1 MIREALVLGAGIH
14 GLCTAFHLHRL
25 GVRDILVVDRH
36 EDGHAHGSSHGH
48 TRITRSSYADRRW
61 IELAQQA
68 HRRGWRELSAELGA
82 QLLFPTPG
90 LFFGPEHGPFGALV
104 TATLG
109 SGARVERID
118 VQQAREA
125 CPLLRIDD
133 RDAVLLDHTAA
144 LVAAERTMSGL
155 RAWCDAHGIERR
167 SGVRV
172 RSLRREAGVHAVEA
186 DDTTLHARRVVVAVG
201 AGTGALVRAEAR
213 RLVVLRQHVG
223 YFQPPVPPSAL
234 APGAFPVW
242 ARIGIET
249 NDFQYG
255 LPEFGRPGTKLAQ
268 HRTEGAADDPEATG
282 VPADTSA
289 LERLAQE
296 RFTQPAR
303 LVGSETCLYTM
314 APGEELQV
322 RQDGPG
328 LVVVTACSGHA
339 FKFGPEIGRHAAA
352 MALLPAG

>member
-14 GLCTAFHLHRL
+14 GLCTAFHLHRM

-68 HRRGWRELSAELGA
+68 HRRGWRELSAELGEP
-82 QLLFPTPG
+82 LLFPTPG
-90 LFFGPEHGPFGALV
+90 LFFGPAAGPFGAFLA
-104 TATLG
+104 ATLG
-109 SGARVERID
+109 SGADVERID
-118 VQQAREA
+118 VPQARRL
-125 CPLLRIDD
+125 CPLLHIDD
-133 RDAVLLDHTAA
+133 DDAVLLDRTAA
-144 LVAAERTMSGL
+144 LVAAERTLSGL
-155 RAWCDAHGIERR
+155 RAWCDAQGIERR
-167 SGVRV
+167 ANVHV
-172 RSLRREAGVHAVEA
+172 RSMRREPGMIAAETDRG
-186 DDTTLHARRVVVAVG
+186 TLRARSVVIAAG
-201 AGTGALVRAEAR
+201 AGTGALVPAEAG

-223 YFQPPVPPSAL
+223 YFQPELPPSAL

-242 ARIGIET
+242 ARIGTET

-268 HRTEGAADDPEATG
+268 HRTEGPADDPEATG
-282 VPADTSA
+282 VAADTAA
-289 LERLAQE
+289 LEQLARA
-296 RFTQPAR
+296 RFTQSAR

-314 APGEELQV
+314 APREELQV

-352 MALLPAG
+352 LALLPAG

>member
-14 GLCTAFHLHRL
+14 GLCTAFHLHRM

-36 EDGHAHGSSHGH
+36 EDGHARGSSHGH

-90 LFFGPEHGPFGALV
+90 LFFGPGHGPFGTLMA
-104 TATLG
+104 ATLG
-109 SGARVERID
+109 SGADVERIA
-118 VQQAREA
+118 VSQAREL
-125 CPLLRIDD
+125 CPLLRIDEH
-133 RDAVLLDHTAA
+133 DAVLLDRTAA

-167 SGVRV
+167 ANVHVHG
-172 RSLRREAGVHAVEA
+172 LRREAGVQVAEA
-186 DDTTLHARRVVVAVG
+186 DGTTLRARRIVVAAG
-201 AGTGALVRAEAR
+201 AGTGALVRAEAG

-223 YFQPPVPPSAL
+223 YFQPQVPPSAL
-234 APGAFPVW
+234 APGTFPVW
-242 ARIGIET
+242 ARIGTET

-268 HRTEGAADDPEATG
+268 HRTEGAADDADAPPVA
-282 VPADTSA
+282 ADTA
-289 LERLAQE
+289 GLEQLAQA
-296 RFTQPAR
+296 RFTQPVR

-339 FKFGPEIGRHAAA
+339 FKFGPEIGRQAAA
-352 MALLPAG
+352 MALLPEG